1 MGKNP
6 SLEILGLQALP
17 KLVKRFDFE
26 LEDFMTYSDLYRLTP
41 EESQKAWDSYRKIF
55 NRFLEESH
63 VSWWDV
69 YLSSDIGTERIA
81 LAKDIGLEEDDTVL
95 DVGCG
100 RGYFTVAAARLA
112 KAAIGL
118 DLMDGVGRRGWWNN
132 FMDSITRLDLKHKII
147 GLKADAQIIPL
158 RDCSVNRIVAA
169 HSIRNL
175 ENKQAIRNS
184 IREMNRVLSENGEMA
199 IAETIP
205 DARNKSQEAHL
216 SFYKCK
222 CKYSWGDIFYL
233 SKEELLQI
241 LTEAGL
247 KDLYVE
253 IADYNLSAAP
263 PIFYL
268 NTSRLKKEQVPTAR
282 KEYSE
287 AVEMV
292 RKYGETSPPTAI
304 IKATKHSDWTP

>member
-26 LEDFMTYSDLYRLTP
+26 LEDFMTYSDLYRLNP
-41 EESQKAWDSYRKIF
+41 EGSKEAWHNCGKIL
-55 NRFLEESH
+55 NRLLEEKR

-69 YLSSDIGTERIA
+69 YLSSDIGMERIA

-100 RGYFTVAAARLA
+100 RGYFTVAAAKLSR
-112 KAAIGL
+112 AAIGL
-118 DLMDGVGRRGWWNN
+118 DLMDGAGRKGWWNN
-132 FMDSITRLDLKHKII
+132 FIDSITRLDLKHKII
-147 GLKADAQIIPL
+147 GIKADAQIIPL
-158 RDCSVNRIVAA
+158 RDCSVDKIVAV

-175 ENKQAIRNS
+175 ENKQVIQNS
-184 IREMNRVLSENGEMA
+184 IREMNRVLSKNGEMA

-216 SFYKCK
+216 SFYECK
-222 CKYSWGDIFYL
+222 CKYSWGDIFYF
-233 SKEELLQI
+233 SEKELLQI

-268 NTSRLKKEQVPTAR
+268 NTSRLKKEQVTTAQ
-282 KEYSE
+282 KEYAE

-292 RKYGETSPPTAI
+292 KKYGETSPPTAI
-304 IKATKHSDWTP
+304 IKATKHRG